1 MFINNII
8 MKNEDYIFTY
18 NWFAWFPV
26 KTNNAGWVWLK
37 TIKKTLDSRDEVY
50 LGLLP
55 VYSYEL

>member
-1 MFINNII
+1 

-37 TIKKTLDSRDEVY
+37 TIKKTVDSRDEVY

-55 VYSYEL
+55 TISYEL